1 MPLTRNDDQPCPVS
15 TDQYEWGNVCP
26 RDPNGL
32 GVHRCTL
39 PASHRQDQLV
49 PVDEAHPEGVAEAE
63 WCVCVCGTRRP
74 ANRPMA
80 KRG

>member
-1 MPLTRNDDQPCPVS
+1 MSLTRDDSRPCPVS

-32 GVHRCTL
+32 GVHVCTL
-39 PASHRQDQLV
+39 SASHLFGHDR
-49 PVDEAHPEGVAEAE
+49 AEAE
-63 WCVCVCGTRRP
+63 WCVCACGTRRP